1 MLADFQCDAATC
13 LKSLDRATKAGKWS
27 ISKNTHLQEHLDVG
41 KGIKMT
47 EYRTCI
53 LERQTTSD
61 AD

>member
-47 EYRTCI
+47 ERV
-53 LERQTTSD
+53 S
-61 AD
+61 